1 MRSLIL
7 AAVLVAAAP
16 QTLAQTSP
24 AAASD
29 AARFDKAPWWMD
41 KPIIASTGQ
50 VWTEAPANRATFSAT
65 YHAVDRD
72 SATATRMA
80 ADKVKTLGKALEA
93 YGADKVQVETSFNI
107 TPLYEQ
113 YRDKDGNLIDNE
125 RADKIKTY
133 QVAATVSVEVRDVRL
148 VEQVYA
154 TALAAKPTDT
164 QQVSFRLEP
173 DNETKTQMFRLA
185 VEDATRRAK
194 LAVEATS
201 SRLGAVKLIDPT
213 GRACQAD
220 VLVAGAGRSYVGG
233 GGYAQAVAAP
243 APPPNTSIEEVVM
256 TGRRRAAEVGLR
268 PEDLQLPLQPPLQRM
283 EAQACVVFS
292 IS

>member
-1 MRSLIL
+1 MRSLLL
-7 AAVLVAAAP
+7 AAALAAAAP
-16 QTLAQTSP
+16 QTLAQTST
-24 AAASD
+24 AAASE

-41 KPIIASTGQ
+41 KPIIASTGY
-50 VWTEAPANRATFSAT
+50 VRTEILANRATFSAT

-72 SATATRMA
+72 AATATRMA
-80 ADKVKTLGKALEA
+80 ADKVKVLGTALSA
-93 YGADKVQVETSFNI
+93 YGDKVRVETSFRI

-113 YRDKDGNLIDNE
+113 YRDKDGTLIDNE

-133 QVAATVSVEVRDVRL
+133 QVAATVAVEVRDVRL
-148 VEQVYA
+148 VERVYA

-164 QQVSFRLEP
+164 QQVNFRLEP

-201 SRLGAVKLIDPT
+201 SRLGAVRLIDPT
-213 GRACQAD
+213 GRACETD
-220 VLVAGAGRSYVGG
+220 VLVAGAERGYGG
-233 GGYAQAVAAP
+233 GGDAQAVAAP
-243 APPPNTSIEEVVM
+243 APPPNASVEEMVVTSQ
-256 TGRRRAAEVGLR
+256 RRAAEVGLR

-283 EAQACVVFS
+283 EAQACVVFA

>member
-1 MRSLIL
+1 MRSLLL
-7 AAVLVAAAP
+7 AAALAAAAP
-16 QTLAQTSP
+16 QTLAQTS
-24 AAASD
+24 AVAASE

-41 KPIIASTGQ
+41 KPIIASTGH
-50 VWTEAPANRATFSAT
+50 VRTEILANRATFSAT

-72 SATATRMA
+72 AATATRIA
-80 ADKVKTLGKALEA
+80 ADKVKTLGTALSA
-93 YGADKVQVETSFNI
+93 YGADKVRVETRFRI

-113 YRDKDGNLIDNE
+113 YRDKEGNLIDNE

-133 QVAATVSVEVRDVRL
+133 QVAATVAVEVRDVRL
-148 VEQVYA
+148 IERVYA

-164 QQVSFRLEP
+164 QQVNFRLEP
-173 DNETKTQMFRLA
+173 ENETKTQMFRLA
-185 VEDATRRAK
+185 VEDATRRAR

-213 GRACQAD
+213 GRACETD
-220 VLVAGAGRSYVGG
+220 VLVAGAGRSYGD

-243 APPPNTSIEEVVM
+243 APPPNASVEEMVV
-256 TGRRRAAEVGLR
+256 TAQKRAAEVGLR
-268 PEDLQLPLQPPLQRM
+268 PEDLQLPLQPPLERM
-283 EAQACVVFS
+283 EAQACVVFA